1 MGRKIIVNNKMQK
14 GYSYELTEPEG
25 KNFREDFKPELTPK
39 QMLELGMM
47 GGLYFNDV
55 AKTNEYPKDWFSKA
69 KLSGLGNGYN
79 KELNYYGVKCGQS
92 LDQWKENGWIDDKDK
107 RGWIEW
113 YFRYYLGRRDEKL
126 DDKQIKRWKN
136 AERFIKSAKTSH
148 SKSGDW
154 SLALLQSALH
164 WGYDPRKYKKIKD

>member
-1 MGRKIIVNNKMQK
+1 MSKKITVNNKMQK
-14 GYSYELTEPEG
+14 NYSYVLSEPEG
-25 KNFREDFKPELTPK
+25 KNFRDDFKPQLTPK
-39 QMLELGMM
+39 EMLTLGMM

-55 AKTNEYPKDWFSKA
+55 VKTNEYPKDWFNKA

-92 LDQWKENGWIDDKDK
+92 LEEWKDNGWLDKEDP

-113 YFRYYLGRRDEKL
+113 YFRYYHGRREEKL
-126 DDKQIKRWKN
+126 DNKQISRWKN
-136 AERFIKSAKTSH
+136 AERFIKSAITRHK
-148 SKSGDW
+148 KSNEW

-164 WGYDPRKYKKIKD
+164 WSYDPRKYKK

>member
-1 MGRKIIVNNKMQK
+1 MNKKINVNNKMQK
-14 GYSYELTEPEG
+14 NYSYILSESEG
-25 KNFREDFKPELTPK
+25 KNFREDFKPQLTPK
-39 QMLELGMM
+39 QMLDLGIM

-55 AKTNEYPKDWFSKA
+55 AKTNEYPKEWFSKA

-92 LDQWKENGWIDDKDK
+92 LEEWKDNGWIDKEDP

-113 YFRYYLGRRDEKL
+113 YFRYYHGRREEKL
-126 DDKQIKRWKN
+126 DNKQISRWKN
-136 AERFIKSAKTSH
+136 AERFIKSAITRHK
-148 SKSGDW
+148 KSNEW

-164 WGYDPRKYKKIKD
+164 WSYDPRKYKK